1 MSIVISLGGS
11 ILAPDLSSSKFSEYS
26 EVLKDISGEEEVVV
40 VTGGG
45 EMARE
50 YIDIARGLGSN
61 EAACDSIGIEVTRLN
76 ARLLISA
83 LGSDVFPEPPGSYD
97 EVLKAFSVSDVVVM
111 GGVSPG
117 QSTDAV
123 SALVAEYIDAE
134 LLVFATSVDGVYSSD
149 PRFNDD
155 AVKFDRITP
164 DRLVEIVMET
174 EIKAGAKSVVDPLAS
189 KIIERS
195 EIPTVV
201 LDGGVPEKIRSVILD
216 GVHEGTLVVSE
227 EYEGVLGGFD

>member
-11 ILAPDLSSSKFSEYS
+11 ILAPNLEGARFGEYS
-26 EVLKDISGEEEVVV
+26 DILMEISGDEELVV

-50 YIDIARGLGSN
+50 YIGIARGLGAN
-61 EAACDSIGIEVTRLN
+61 EASCDSIGIEVTRLN

-83 LGSDVFPEPPGSYD
+83 LGSDVFPEPPESY
-97 EVLKAFSVSDVVVM
+97 EEALRAFSVSDVVVM

-134 LLVFATSVDGVYSSD
+134 LLVFATSVDGVYTSD
-149 PRFNDD
+149 PRFNED
-155 AVKFDRITP
+155 AEKLDRISP
-164 DRLVEIVMET
+164 SRLVEIVMET

-201 LDGGVPEKIRSVILD
+201 LDGSEPDKIRSVVLD
-216 GVHEGTLVVSE
+216 GQHEGTLVVSDDHR
-227 EYEGVLGGFD
+227 GFLGD

>member
-11 ILAPDLSSSKFSEYS
+11 ILAPDLDSSRFSEYS
-26 EVLKDISGEEEVVV
+26 RVLKDISFEDDLVV

-61 EAACDSIGIEVTRLN
+61 EAFCDSIGIEVTRLN

-83 LGSDVFPEPPGSYD
+83 LGEGVFPEPPGSYD
-97 EVLKAFSVSDVVVM
+97 AALRAFSVSDVVVM

-123 SALVAEYIDAE
+123 SALIAEYVDAE

-155 AVKFDRITP
+155 AEKLDRISP

-174 EIKAGAKSVVDPLAS
+174 EIKAGAKGVVDPLAS

-201 LDGGVPEKIRSVILD
+201 LDGSEPEKVRSVVLD

-227 EYEGVLGGFD
+227 SYEGVLG